1 MSGME
6 ALGAVSSIIA
16 IADAGLKLYNY
27 IESVASADKRLKTV
41 AANLKITCDVVKH
54 VGCIFEK
61 EETAKLVGSGAIET
75 AKVATK
81 ECQGVFDEL
90 RLAISKSERNRYL
103 FPLREAKLELLAVQL
118 EKLKSSLVLLMSV
131 LNQATSLFHRKSGE
145 EREKIRELI
154 QSNDEATTKYKELK
168 RSYDL
173 LLSRVAPNPIA
184 SSVHFLLNKFS
195 AVEATPP
202 PPYDEQPAFGTRA
215 LDTSVAKEPSIIT
228 KETLENCSKQ
238 VSELLFSIQ
247 LITRSMGD
255 VGAATLAHRNAHAQ
269 YKEVRASLDA
279 LFLGTTSNSNGQSS
293 TLSAFP
299 VTVADQAR
307 FDSQRSEEGES
318 RGRQGYRSATGP
330 PCFRRPQAVMA
341 AVTAAS
347 YEPVVVM
354 ADSSKFEVDRRA
366 EWMRQGNG
374 SASLH
379 ALPRPLPLPLQ
390 QPQLILPQQD
400 EDWAPTTE
408 SKKGKKGKKRSLYAT
423 ETPPEM
429 IPLPG
434 EGDDGD
440 LLVEPQPGSE
450 KLPTHDVEDEPPK
463 KSNKDQKIKKQNLSW
478 EIPRHDDG
486 EEKMSADIL
495 GVGATAAALSARQAA
510 RLTPSTPLK
519 ASGDHTRYAR
529 TAAVSDG
536 CEIDGGWESA
546 PTSDIDDDLTY
557 GDDSDIDRKIR
568 RKGFTRSSCI
578 STLGGDRRDEVDD
591 LLHQWTTLYDDK
603 NDNVEEN
610 EGQTRLSFAS
620 WFF

>member
-154 QSNDEATTKYKELK
+154 QSNDEATTKYEELK

-215 LDTSVAKEPSIIT
+215 LNTSVVKEPSVIT

-269 YKEVRASLDA
+269 YEEVKASLDA
-279 LFLGTTSNSNGQSS
+279 LFLGASQNSNGQPSMI
-293 TLSAFP
+293 SAFP

-307 FDSQRSEEGES
+307 FDAQRSGEEES
-318 RGRQGYRSATGP
+318 IGRQGYRSAAGP

-354 ADSSKFEVDRRA
+354 ADPSKFEVDRRA

-408 SKKGKKGKKRSLYAT
+408 SKKGKMGKKKSLCTT

-434 EGDDGD
+434 EGDGDD
-440 LLVEPQPGSE
+440 LLVEPQPGSD
-450 KLPTHDVEDEPPK
+450 KQPTYDLEDESPK

-478 EIPRHDDG
+478 EIPEHDDG
-486 EEKMSADIL
+486 EEKLSADIL

-510 RLTPSTPLK
+510 RLTPSTSSK